1 MSMFIARRFKH
12 YYNYSFGFYL
22 IFILEIY
29 DEYDDDGDDVI
40 SSFIIS
46 SLCEF
51 IMNYSYVYVF
61 NACNRLRM
69 QCVVLLC
76 VVKNFGLFH
85 NFNEIA

>member
-1 MSMFIARRFKH
+1 VSKMF
-12 YYNYSFGFYL
+12 L
-22 IFILEIY
+22 ILGFILEIF
-29 DEYDDDGDDVI
+29 DEYDDDGDEVI

-51 IMNYSYVYVF
+51 INYYSYAYVF

-85 NFNEIA
+85 NLNEIA